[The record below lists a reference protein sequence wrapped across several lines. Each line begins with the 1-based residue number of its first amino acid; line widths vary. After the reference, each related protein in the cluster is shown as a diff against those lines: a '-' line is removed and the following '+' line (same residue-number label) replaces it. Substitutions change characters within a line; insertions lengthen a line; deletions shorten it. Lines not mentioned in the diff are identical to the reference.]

1 MVYMN
6 MRIGYVITALIL
18 AIAIVMVVLLIAPTR
33 HEESYIT
40 IGLVKVP
47 TNVPRIIVSSVF
59 SNGSQI
65 PINYTCSGLNYSIPL
80 YISNVPSNAKSLMV
94 IMEDLNAPGSVFI
107 HWVLYDAPPNITEL
121 PQGIPAQ
128 YYVPGIGYQGINDFG
143 KVGYGGP
150 CPPPGPPHEYV
161 IIVLAL
167 NRELLPSSES
177 DFDLVRS
184 VNVGDVVGYGVLIG
198 YYGG

>member
-1 MVYMN
+1 MS
-6 MRIGYVITALIL
+6 YV
-18 AIAIVMVVLLIAPTR
+18 
-33 HEESYIT
+33 T

-47 TNVPRIIVSSVF
+47 IGVPKIIVSSVF
-59 SNGSQI
+59 NNGSQI
-65 PINYTCSGLNYSIPL
+65 PINYTCNGLNYSIPL
-80 YISNVPSNAKSLMV
+80 YISNVPSDAKSLVV
-94 IMEDLNAPGSVFI
+94 IMEDLNAPGGVFI

-121 PQGIPAQ
+121 PPQGVPAQ

-167 NRELLPSSES
+167 NRELPPSNES
-177 DFDLVRS
+177 DFDLIRS
-184 VNVGDVVGYGVLIG
+184 IAVGDIVGYGVLIG

>member
-1 MVYMN
+1 MKL
-6 MRIGYVITALIL
+6 GYVIAALVL
-18 AIAIVMVVLLIAPTR
+18 AIAVIMLITFTILTGHKASYVV
-33 HEESYIT
+33 

-47 TNVPRIIVSSVF
+47 MSVPRMTVSSVF
-59 SNGSQI
+59 TNGSQI
-65 PINYTCSGLNYSIPL
+65 PINYTCNGLDYSIPL
-80 YISNVPSNAKSLMV
+80 YISNVPGNAKSLMV
-94 IMEDLNAPGSVFI
+94 IMEDLNAPGGVFI
-107 HWVLYDAPPNITEL
+107 HWVLYDIPPNITEL

-143 KVGYGGP
+143 KIGYGGP

-167 NRELLPSSES
+167 DRELPPLNES
-177 DFDLVRS
+177 DVYLIRS
-184 VNVGDVVGYGVLIG
+184 ISVGDVVSYGVLIG

>member
-1 MVYMN
+1 MIIV
-6 MRIGYVITALIL
+6 LIL
-18 AIAIVMVVLLIAPTR
+18 VMAVVMAVLLVIPTMHR
-33 HEESYIT
+33 ASYVT

-47 TNVPRIIVSSVF
+47 TNAPRIIVSSVF
-59 SNGSQI
+59 NNGSQI
-65 PINYTCSGLNYSIPL
+65 PINYTCNGLDYSIPL
-80 YISNVPSNAKSLMV
+80 YINDVPSNAKSLV
-94 IMEDLNAPGSVFI
+94 IIMEDLNAASGVFI
-107 HWVLYDAPPNITEL
+107 HWVLYDVPPNITEL

-167 NRELLPSSES
+167 NRELPPLNEGDIGLIRSINVS
-177 DFDLVRS
+177 DI
-184 VNVGDVVGYGVLIG
+184 VGYGVLIG

>member
-1 MVYMN
+1 M
-6 MRIGYVITALIL
+6 
-18 AIAIVMVVLLIAPTR
+18 
-33 HEESYIT
+33 
-40 IGLVKVP
+40 
-47 TNVPRIIVSSVF
+47 
-59 SNGSQI
+59 
-65 PINYTCSGLNYSIPL
+65 
-80 YISNVPSNAKSLMV
+80 
-94 IMEDLNAPGSVFI
+94 
-107 HWVLYDAPPNITEL
+107 PPNITEL
-121 PQGIPAQ
+121 PPQGIPAQ

-167 NRELLPSSES
+167 NRELPPSSES

-184 VNVGDVVGYGVLIG
+184 INVSDVVGYGVLIG

>member
-1 MVYMN
+1 MIIV
-6 MRIGYVITALIL
+6 LIL
-18 AIAIVMVVLLIAPTR
+18 VMAVVMAVLLVIPTMHR
-33 HEESYIT
+33 ASYVT

-47 TNVPRIIVSSVF
+47 TNALRIIVSSVF

-65 PINYTCSGLNYSIPL
+65 PINYTCNGLDYSIPL
-80 YISNVPSNAKSLMV
+80 YINDVPSNAKSLV
-94 IMEDLNAPGSVFI
+94 IIMEDLNAPSGVFI
-107 HWVLYDAPPNITEL
+107 HWVLYDVPPNITEL
-121 PQGIPAQ
+121 PQGIPTQ

-150 CPPPGPPHEYV
+150 CPPPGPPHKYV

-167 NRELLPSSES
+167 NRELPPLNE
-177 DFDLVRS
+177 DDIGLIRS
-184 VNVGDVVGYGVLIG
+184 INVNDIVGYGVLIG

>member
-1 MVYMN
+1 MVILIIVIAVIVVIIVLPI
-6 MRIGYVITALIL
+6 RHGARYV
-18 AIAIVMVVLLIAPTR
+18 
-33 HEESYIT
+33 T
-40 IGLVKVP
+40 IGLIKVP
-47 TNVPRIIVSSVF
+47 SNLPRIIVSSVF

-65 PINYTCSGLNYSIPL
+65 PATYTCNGLNYSIPL
-80 YISNVPSNAKSLMV
+80 YISNVPSGTKSIMV
-94 IMEDLNAPGSVFI
+94 IMEDLNAPGSIFI
-107 HWVLYDAPPNITEL
+107 HWVLYDTPPNITEL
-121 PQGIPAQ
+121 PQGVPTQ

-167 NRELLPSSES
+167 DRVLPPLNES
-177 DFDLVRS
+177 DFNLIRS
-184 VNVGDVVGYGVLIG
+184 ININDIVGYGDLIG

>member
-1 MVYMN
+1 
-6 MRIGYVITALIL
+6 MRIGHVIIVLIL
-18 AIAIVMVVLLIAPTR
+18 VMAVVMAVLLVIPTMHR
-33 HEESYIT
+33 ASYVT

-47 TNVPRIIVSSVF
+47 TNALRIIVSSVF

-65 PINYTCSGLNYSIPL
+65 PINYTCNGLDYSIPL
-80 YISNVPSNAKSLMV
+80 YINDVPSNAKSLV
-94 IMEDLNAPGSVFI
+94 IIMEDLNAPSGVFI
-107 HWVLYDAPPNITEL
+107 HWVLYDVPPNITEL
-121 PQGIPAQ
+121 PQGIPTQ

-150 CPPPGPPHEYV
+150 CPPPGPPHKYV

-167 NRELLPSSES
+167 NRELPPLNE
-177 DFDLVRS
+177 DDIGLIRS
-184 VNVGDVVGYGVLIG
+184 INVNDIVGYGVLIG